1 MTGISSANLFCTRC
15 WEGDKGAT
23 HFGFKFL
30 LNMDSCQAKLVFLY
44 PIIVAKRIGLRLDFV
59 GIVLVNVETKHV
71 EMLTTSSLCPI
82 SLLI

>member
-30 LNMDSCQAKLVFLY
+30 LNMDSCQAKLVFLF
-44 PIIVAKRIGLRLDFV
+44 PIIVAKRIGLDFV
-59 GIVLVNVETKHV
+59 VVVLVNVETKHV
-71 EMLTTSSLCPI
+71 EMWTTSSLGPI
-82 SLLI
+82 FSLI